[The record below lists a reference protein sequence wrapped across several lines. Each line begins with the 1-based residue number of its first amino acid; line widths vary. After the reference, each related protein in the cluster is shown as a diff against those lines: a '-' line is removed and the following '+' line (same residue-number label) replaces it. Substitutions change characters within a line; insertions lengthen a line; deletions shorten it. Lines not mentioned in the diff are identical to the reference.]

1 MALKIIFY
9 LSIFILFYI
18 YFGYPILLFLICKI
32 LKKDDSEVDNK
43 YLPKASL
50 IIAAY
55 NEENIIEEKIKN
67 SLHIDYPKEK
77 LEIIIFSDSS
87 TDSTDKIIKKYKNNR
102 VKLLR
107 IEGRRGKTFCQNEAV
122 KLAQGEIII
131 FSDANSL
138 YEPKAI
144 KKIIGNFS
152 NKEVGCIVGELK
164 YGKSSKN
171 HDKKIV
177 IGENIY
183 WKYDQVLKRLESKA
197 SSLVAANGA
206 IYALR
211 KNIYEPLESTMT
223 SDFVE
228 PLKLF
233 KKGYKTLYRP
243 EAIAW
248 EPTAENPQEEFRRR
262 VRIVTRCMYSFL
274 KDKSLHSLLNP
285 FRYGIFAIQ
294 LWSHR
299 ILRWFSGIFLI
310 LIFLLNVLLLNK
322 VGIYNLT
329 MLGQGI
335 FYIFAIWG
343 FINERLFHRQTAKV
357 PHVICYFCLSC
368 VAMLYGV
375 INAFAGKEVV
385 TWETI
390 R

>member
-1 MALKIIFY
+1 MNED
-9 LSIFILFYI
+9 
-18 YFGYPILLFLICKI
+18 YFPN
-32 LKKDDSEVDNK
+32 V
-43 YLPKASL
+43 SL
-50 IIAAY
+50 VIAAY
-55 NEENIIEEKIKN
+55 NEEKVIEEKIKN
-67 SLHIDYPKEK
+67 SLNIDYPKNK
-77 LEIIIFSDSS
+77 FEIIIFSDSS

-131 FSDANSL
+131 FSDANSF
-138 YEPKAI
+138 YEPEAI

-152 NKEVGCIVGELK
+152 NKDVGCVVGELK
-164 YGKSSKN
+164 YGKSFNN

-183 WKYDQVLKRLESKA
+183 WKYDQILKRLESKV

-211 KNIYEPLESTMT
+211 KNIYEPLDSTMT
-223 SDFVE
+223 SDLIE
-228 PLKLF
+228 PLKLI
-233 KKGYKTLYRP
+233 KKGYKTLYMP

-248 EPTAENPQEEFRRR
+248 ESTAENPQEEFRRR
-262 VRIVTRCMYSFL
+262 VRIVTRCTYSFL
-274 KDKSLHSLLNP
+274 KDKSLHNLLNP
-285 FRYGIFAIQ
+285 FRYGIFAVQ

-310 LIFLLNVLLLNK
+310 LIFLLNILLLNN
-322 VGIYNLT
+322 G
-329 MLGQGI
+329 
-335 FYIFAIWG
+335 YIFNILMIIQLFFYLIALWG
-343 FINERLFHRQTAKV
+343 FINEKLFNKQSPKIPCV
-357 PHVICYFCLSC
+357 VYYFCLSC
-368 VAMLYGV
+368 IAMMYGV
-375 INAFAGKEVV
+375 VSALVGKKMI